1 MVNPREKKPARILI
15 VDDHPVVRL
24 GIRQAISTDPRLTV
38 TAEAESADEALDAI
52 RRTPVDLVIVD
63 LSLKSGAGLSLIRAL
78 REVSPD
84 LPVLVLSMHDEVLFA
99 ERAIKAGARGYIM
112 KQEAIDG
119 LVGAIHRVLSGAIY
133 LSESMSQ
140 RMLERVSR
148 DMRSTSARP
157 SRGDLELLSNRELEV
172 LELIGR
178 GFNTAEIADR
188 LNVSVKT
195 VETYKANLKTKLNLK
210 DSSELIRFA
219 ASWTE
224 HL

>member
-1 MVNPREKKPARILI
+1 MARPAGGGHHEVHPFHVTPARAMNPREATPARILI

-38 TAEAESADEALDAI
+38 SGEAASSDEAIEAI
-52 RRTPVDLVIVD
+52 RHLRIDLVIVD
-63 LSLKSGAGLSLIRAL
+63 LSLKSGAGLSLIRTL
-78 REVSPD
+78 RDVSPD

-140 RMLERVSR
+140 RLLERVSR
-148 DMRSTSARP
+148 DVRSTSARP
-157 SRGDLELLSNRELEV
+157 TRGDLELLSNRELEV

-178 GFNTAEIADR
+178 GFNTSEIA
-188 LNVSVKT
+188 
-195 VETYKANLKTKLNLK
+195 
-210 DSSELIRFA
+210 
-219 ASWTE
+219 
-224 HL
+224 

>member
-1 MVNPREKKPARILI
+1 MNPRENKPARILI

-24 GIRQAISTDPRLTV
+24 GIRQAISADPRLTV
-38 TAEAESADEALDAI
+38 SGEAASSDEALEALRHLRI
-52 RRTPVDLVIVD
+52 DLVIVD
-63 LSLKSGAGLSLIRAL
+63 LSLKSGAGLSLIRTL
-78 REVSPD
+78 RDVSPD

-140 RMLERVSR
+140 RLLERVSR
-148 DMRSTSARP
+148 DVRP
-157 SRGDLELLSNRELEV
+157 SSTRPTRGDLELLSNRELEV

-178 GFNTAEIADR
+178 GFNTSEIAER

-210 DSSELIRFA
+210 DSSELIRYA
-219 ASWTE
+219 ASWSE
-224 HL
+224 HQ

>member
-1 MVNPREKKPARILI
+1 MNLRETTPARILI

-38 TAEAESADEALDAI
+38 SGEAASSDEAIEAI
-52 RRTPVDLVIVD
+52 RHLRIDLVIVD
-63 LSLKSGAGLSLIRAL
+63 LSLKSGAGLSLIRTL
-78 REVSPD
+78 RDVSPD

-140 RMLERVSR
+140 RLLERVSR
-148 DMRSTSARP
+148 DVRP
-157 SRGDLELLSNRELEV
+157 SSTRPTRGDLELLSNRELEV

-178 GFNTAEIADR
+178 GFNTSEIAER

-210 DSSELIRFA
+210 DSSELIRYA

-224 HL
+224 HQ

>member
-1 MVNPREKKPARILI
+1 MNPRESKQARILI

-24 GIRQAISTDPRLTV
+24 GIRQAITTDPGLTV
-38 TAEAESADEALDAI
+38 SGEASSSDEALEAI
-52 RRTPVDLVIVD
+52 RHSRTDLVIVD

-78 REVSPD
+78 HDVSPD

-140 RMLERVSR
+140 RLLERVSR
-148 DMRSTSARP
+148 DVRP
-157 SRGDLELLSNRELEV
+157 ATRPTRGELELLSNRELEV
-172 LELIGR
+172 LTLIGR
-178 GFNTAEIADR
+178 GFNTSEIAER

-210 DSSELIRFA
+210 DSSELIRYA
-219 ASWTE
+219 ATWTE
-224 HL
+224 HQ